1 MKRVGI
7 NEVLIYPE
15 MSGAVNRE
23 LTLLPELSKLLLEG
37 GIEPVVYFS
46 REANDDLIDRLTG
59 GLDGVKRVKTPI
71 PALPTYKRV
80 LIGHRYWPARVRRD
94 GLDLFQTSYHPAPR
108 LNIPTV
114 LTVHDVRLVRMPET
128 YHWARRIFLRA
139 VVPRSLKRA
148 ARIITGSIDTKN
160 DLKSFFGVPDEKIEI
175 CHIPLPARFER
186 VRDDDLLRSVRA
198 KYGLPGRY
206 ILNVGKIEPR
216 KNIER
221 LIRAY
226 AAVRERFGTKL
237 VIAGKADDAFG
248 RLFETLGRLGGREEV
263 VFTGYVE
270 NEDLP
275 ALYSMAEVFVYP
287 SIHEGFG
294 IPLLEAMA
302 CEVPIVTSNVSALP
316 EIAGDAALLVDP
328 FDVGSIAG
336 AIERLLGDPVLRG
349 ELTARGRERV
359 SRFTPRG
366 AAERMVEVYKNLLS
380 RAGTID

>member
-1 MKRVGI
+1 MRVGI

-23 LTLLPELSKLLLEG
+23 ITLLPELLKLLLEG

-46 REANDDLIDRLTG
+46 READGGLIDRLTG
-59 GLDGVKRVKTPI
+59 GLEGVRPVRTPI

-80 LIGHRYWPARVRRD
+80 LMGHRYWPAQARRD

-108 LNIPTV
+108 LHIPIV

-128 YHWARRIFLRA
+128 YHWARRLFLG
-139 VVPRSLKRA
+139 VVIPGSLRRTS
-148 ARIITGSIDTKN
+148 RIITGSVDTKE

-175 CHIPLPARFER
+175 CHIPLSAHFER
-186 VRDDDLLRSVRA
+186 VKDEGILGSVRT
-198 KYGLPGRY
+198 KYRLPCRY
-206 ILNVGKIEPR
+206 ILNVSKIEPR
-216 KNIER
+216 KNIAR
-221 LIRAY
+221 LIEAY
-226 AAVRERFGTKL
+226 AAVRHRFDVKL
-237 VIAGKADDAFG
+237 VVTGSADAKFR
-248 RLFETLGRLGGREEV
+248 RLYEGLKQLGGPEEV

-270 NEDLP
+270 EADLP
-275 ALYSMAEVFVYP
+275 AIYSMAEVFVYP

-328 FDVGSIAG
+328 FDTRSIAE
-336 AIERLLGDPVLRG
+336 ALERLLGDPGLG
-349 ELTARGRERV
+349 EGLTSRGRERV
-359 SRFTPRG
+359 SRFTVCG
-366 AAERMVEVYKNLLS
+366 AAGKIVEIYKNLLS
-380 RAGTID
+380 CSGSVD